1 MEESLDAAGL
11 VRAWAE
17 NGCNGTAVLRPE
29 QDLLAE
35 HLLMR
40 SVMAAMRAEGQ
51 TLRNNEPLRPHFW
64 SGVVDFIGNFVHY
77 VHRTKEEGVFFP
89 MLVSQ
94 GLIDAESKS
103 HLHAEHSDLKGLTL
117 QLCDGVN
124 DADWERTMRVVS
136 RYLDLVTQHLDSEER
151 HLDDPVVRE
160 LPAEQWES
168 GRKAFAAIEDSVFS
182 GNGRA
187 HYLDL
192 TQSLCGDV
200 GLAPVYAAPADVR
213 RKDSES

>member
-64 SGVVDFIGNFVHY
+64 S
-77 VHRTKEEGVFFP
+77 
-89 MLVSQ
+89 
-94 GLIDAESKS
+94 
-103 HLHAEHSDLKGLTL
+103 
-117 QLCDGVN
+117 
-124 DADWERTMRVVS
+124 
-136 RYLDLVTQHLDSEER
+136 DLVTQHLDSEER

-168 GRKAFAAIEDSVFS
+168 GRKAFATIEDSVFS